1 MDIQCIIIESANDK
15 RRVEDYL
22 KVYLSG
28 KITGDSNY
36 KEKFASMTEE
46 LLSYGYTVFNPA
58 VLPDGF
64 EYEDY
69 MSLDLKIL
77 SKCDAI
83 FLLRDWKNSP
93 GAKREYEEALKLGL
107 KILSE
112 DDLKIRRTLNQL
124 CVDTIKIS
132 EIEIENGIETEW
144 AVQMKELSEKIQKRV
159 GEFDLTKTEIENFNS
174 LCDELNSDE
183 RNYFINEFIK
193 DGDKQLEYDLLENIQ
208 TNDDE
213 AKRRFSQMFVV
224 AGDLVEMTAGM
235 KVYEAV

>member
-1 MDIQCIIIESANDK
+1 M
-15 RRVEDYL
+15 

-28 KITGDSNY
+28 KITGDPNY
-36 KEKFASMTEE
+36 KAKFSSMTDE
-46 LLSYGYTVFNPA
+46 LLSYGYTVFNPV

-69 MSLDLKIL
+69 MTFDLQIL

-83 FLLRDWKNSP
+83 FLLRDWKNSS

-132 EIEIENGIETEW
+132 ETEIENGIETEW

-159 GEFDLTKTEIENFNS
+159 GDFDLTKTETENFNS
-174 LCDELNSDE
+174 LCDELKSDE
-183 RNYFINEFIK
+183 RDYFINEFIK

-224 AGDLVEMTAGM
+224 AGDLVEMTAAM

>member
-1 MDIQCIIIESANDK
+1 M
-15 RRVEDYL
+15 

-28 KITGDSNY
+28 KITGDPNY
-36 KEKFASMTEE
+36 KAKFSSMTDE

-69 MSLDLKIL
+69 MTLDLQIL

-93 GAKREYEEALKLGL
+93 GANREYEEASKLGL
-107 KILSE
+107 MILTE
-112 DDLKIRRTLNQL
+112 EDLKIRRTLRQL
-124 CVDTIKIS
+124 CLDTIQIS
-132 EIEIENGIETEW
+132 DSQIENGIETDW
-144 AVQMKELSEKIQKRV
+144 AVQMKTLSEKIQGRV
-159 GEFDLTKTEIENFNS
+159 GEFDLTKTETENFNL
-174 LCDELNSDE
+174 LCEALDSNEREL
-183 RNYFINEFIK
+183 FFNEFIK
-193 DGDKQLEYDLLENIQ
+193 DGDKQIEYDLLENIQ

-224 AGDLVEMTAGM
+224 AGDLVGMTEVM
-235 KVYEAV
+235 NM